1 MKIREI
7 TKTESPPPPPPIDGI
22 HTWLMSAAWHCR
34 KSGVDT
40 GEAVRFIQSHE
51 GTLRRHLQPRE
62 AADAVERA
70 YSAKLDSSIKF
81 ERIPELP
88 EWNSRETARLY
99 QEAGTTVQDLIDAS
113 PVQNPASI
121 DPREILEQ
129 LFPDPA
135 GLLCIGESKYK
146 FLTASLKEHDR
157 LDEKQFVTPAF
168 MSAIHGETL
177 EGKLSMHSKANTGER
192 RFIVCDFDSPPP
204 EEHAAIIAHLDGF
217 RPLTMALSSGGKSLH
232 AWFPVTGSIED
243 DRLFWRLCIAL
254 GADPALFRNHSQ
266 FVRLPNGTRD
276 NGKPQSVIY
285 LNPSTISQS

>member
-7 TKTESPPPPPPIDGI
+7 TKTADPFPQPPRDGI
-22 HTWLMSAAWHCR
+22 NDWLMKAAWHCR
-34 KSGVDT
+34 KSAMDA
-40 GEAVRFIQSHE
+40 GEAARHLQSYD
-51 GTLRRHLQPRE
+51 GTLRRQLRMKE
-62 AADAVERA
+62 VERA
-70 YSAKLDSSIKF
+70 IERVYAAKLDASIKF

-88 EWNSRETARLY
+88 EWNTKETAGLYRET
-99 QEAGTTVQDLIDAS
+99 GTTVQDLIDAS
-113 PVQNPASI
+113 PAQNPASI
-121 DPREILEQ
+121 DPCEILEL

-146 FLTASLKEHDR
+146 FLTATLKEHDR
-157 LDEKQFVTPAF
+157 LNEKQFITPAC
-168 MSAIHGETL
+168 MTAIHGETL

-192 RFIVCDFDSPPP
+192 RFVVCDFDSPPP
-204 EEHAAIIAHLDGF
+204 EEHAAIITHLDSF
-217 RPLTMALSSGGKSLH
+217 RPLAMALSSGGKSLH

-266 FVRLPNGTRD
+266 FVRMPNGTRD

-285 LNPSTISQS
+285 FNPETISQS